1 MNPGTPDNSQPTQP
15 GTAASPARPFEAHA
29 AQQAKPERPLPGW
42 LNASLAL
49 WGTAAVAI
57 LLSLLA
63 VGMMWLSYAQERL
76 AEQEQAEL
84 FAKSL
89 EWHTNQ
95 TLAATELT
103 LRSLARELDNGD
115 GDAKSAASPKPA
127 SRASTSPQ
135 EARNQLLHQA
145 LATRPFVRSFS
156 LLDEQG
162 LVLASSN
169 PANIGTSLSLAQL
182 RGSALPPHSRPD
194 GLGRLQAGRDLNER
208 FDPGRL
214 SEDEQHASAKPQ
226 RSTGPFFVPLSLSI
240 RQQAA
245 HGYVV
250 AAINPDY
257 FSNVFESQLG
267 RSGYIAALASLNG
280 QLIAGNEEL
289 KLNTGTLLNEHLV
302 FKQKLPTQE
311 EGHYKDLGLL
321 GQSSLGS
328 YRLTHNF
335 PWVVIVEVPSSQV
348 WSHIQAEVQA
358 VLLAYLGSLGLML
371 VLGLLAWRAL
381 SAYDQAHIELAHMH
395 QSLAAREREQSL
407 LIENVQELMFRTDTQ
422 GILQF
427 INHSN
432 FLSSTDGAP
441 VLGAPFEALVDAR
454 DHAKVST
461 LFRSASGFLK
471 LPIAL
476 RMLAHKGRQRVLEVS
491 VTPFRD
497 TEGQLAGYVGFAI
510 DVTEREEARARLQ
523 AQLEFTARMI
533 DVCPVPLYA
542 KDASLRYVM
551 VNQAWSEITAIDKN
565 IALGRRFSELKPPS
579 IAAPVE
585 ERDNWLLSH
594 GGSEHKEIHD
604 NQRTLL
610 THKTVFTDSHGKIAG
625 VVGSAVDVSRFIEA
639 EEQIRE
645 ARDAAE
651 QADRIK
657 TEFVANMSHELR
669 APLQSIIGFSELGQ
683 ARSSES
689 PRLQTMFQHIF
700 SAGHRMLELVNNLLD
715 LSRLESPVGH
725 LNLLQQDCRPL
736 IEQILNEYLSMAA
749 KRKINLQ
756 AQLPEQPLIASV
768 DAARLQQ
775 VLRNMLDNALRF
787 SPAESRIELKAS
799 SDAQGLR
806 ISVRDQ
812 GPGIPEA
819 EMDSI
824 FAPFVQGSL
833 NNGGLGGSSG
843 TGLGLAICRKIMN
856 AHGGAITAHNH
867 REGGALFE
875 LRLPPC

>member
-1 MNPGTPDNSQPTQP
+1 MSPGTPDTNPAPPPSV
-15 GTAASPARPFEAHA
+15 AAGPARPFEAHGA
-29 AQQAKPERPLPGW
+29 WEAEPKRPLPSW
-42 LNASLAL
+42 LNATLAL
-49 WGTAAVAI
+49 WGTAAVTV
-57 LLSLLA
+57 LLSMLA
-63 VGMMWLSYAQERL
+63 MGMMWLSYAQERQS
-76 AEQEQAEL
+76 EQEQAEL
-84 FAKSL
+84 FAKNL

-103 LRSLARELDNGD
+103 LRSLARELDGVEGD
-115 GDAKSAASPKPA
+115 DKTRPPPKLAAQPPA
-127 SRASTSPQ
+127 RQQ
-135 EARNQLLHQA
+135 EIRNQLLHQA

-169 PANIGTSLSLAQL
+169 PANIGASLSLAQL
-182 RGSALPPHSRPD
+182 RGSAQPLRSHPD
-194 GLGRLQAGRDLNER
+194 GLGRLQAGRDLHER
-208 FDPGRL
+208 LDPGRQT
-214 SEDEQHASAKPQ
+214 EAEQRANANANASAGHSSGQ
-226 RSTGPFFVPLSLSI
+226 FFVPLSLPISP
-240 RQQAA
+240 QADR
-245 HGYVV
+245 GYLV
-250 AAINPDY
+250 ATLNPAY
-257 FSNVFESQLG
+257 FSNVFDSQLG
-267 RSGYIAALASLNG
+267 RGGHIAALLSLNG
-280 QLIAGNEEL
+280 QLIVGSEGL
-289 KLNTGTLLNEHLV
+289 KLTTGSLLNQHLV

-311 EGHYKDLGLL
+311 EGQYKDIGML

-328 YRLTHNF
+328 YRLTHNY
-335 PWVVIVEVPSSQV
+335 PWVVIVEVPNSQV
-348 WSHIQAEVQA
+348 WAHVQAELQA
-358 VLLAYLGSLGLML
+358 VLVAYLGSLGLML
-371 VLGLLAWRAL
+371 VLGMLAWRAL
-381 SAYDQAHIELAHMH
+381 SAYDQAHIELAQMH

-422 GILQF
+422 GVLQF
-427 INHSN
+427 INHAN
-432 FLSSTDGAP
+432 FLTSKDGTP
-441 VLGAPFEALVDAR
+441 VLGSPFEALVDAR
-454 DHAKVST
+454 DHAKVSN

-471 LPIAL
+471 LPVAL

-533 DVCPVPLYA
+533 DVCPIPLYA

-551 VNQAWSEITAIDKN
+551 VNQAWSEITGIDKT
-565 IALGRRFSELKPPS
+565 IAMGRRFSELKPPS
-579 IAAPVE
+579 IATPVE
-585 ERDNWLLSH
+585 ERDHWLLGH

-651 QADRIK
+651 QANRIK

-683 ARSSES
+683 ARSGES
-689 PRLQTMFQHIF
+689 PRLQTMFQRIF

-715 LSRLESPVGH
+715 LSRLESSVGH
-725 LNLLQQDCRPL
+725 LSLLKQDCRPL
-736 IEQILNEYLSMAA
+736 IEQLLNEYVSLATE
-749 KRKINLQ
+749 RKINLQ
-756 AQLPEQPLIASV
+756 GQLAEQPLMASV

-787 SPAESRIELKAS
+787 SPPDGRIELKAAC
-799 SDAQGLR
+799 DAQGLR

-819 EMDSI
+819 EMESI
-824 FAPFVQGSL
+824 FAPFVQGSM
-833 NNGGLGGSSG
+833 NQGGA
-843 TGLGLAICRKIMN
+843 GLGLAICRKIMN
-856 AHGGAITAHNH
+856 AHGGSISAHNH

>member
-1 MNPGTPDNSQPTQP
+1 MPFSAQGTLQP
-15 GTAASPARPFEAHA
+15 
-29 AQQAKPERPLPGW
+29 KLKRPLPSW
-42 LNASLAL
+42 LNATLAL
-49 WGTAAVAI
+49 WGTAAVAL
-57 LLSLLA
+57 LLSALA
-63 VGMMWLSYAQERL
+63 MGMLWLSYAQERL

-103 LRSLARELDNGD
+103 LRSLARELDGNEGD
-115 GDAKSAASPKPA
+115 DKPAPPAKAPALSAARSL
-127 SRASTSPQ
+127 
-135 EARNQLLHQA
+135 ELRNQLLHQA

-156 LLDEQG
+156 LLNAQG
-162 LVLASSN
+162 MVLASSN
-169 PANIGTSLSLAQL
+169 PANIGASLPLAQL
-182 RGSALPPHSRPD
+182 RGSAQPIHSRPD
-194 GLGRLQAGRDLNER
+194 GLGRLLAGRDLGER
-208 FDPGRL
+208 IDPTRL
-214 SEDEQHASAKPQ
+214 AEGEQRASPGPA
-226 RSTGPFFVPLSLSI
+226 RSHGPFYVPLSL
-240 RQQAA
+240 QLGVQAA
-245 HGYVV
+245 RGYVV
-250 AAINPDY
+250 ATLNPDY

-267 RSGYIAALASLNG
+267 HSGHVAALVGLNG
-280 QLIAGNEEL
+280 QLIAGSEDL
-289 KLNTGTLLNEHLV
+289 KLNTGTLLSEHLV

-311 EGHYKDLGLL
+311 EGNYKDRGLL

-328 YRLTHNF
+328 YRLTHNY
-335 PWVVIVEVPSSQV
+335 PWVIIVEVPRSLV
-348 WSHIQAEVQA
+348 WSHVQAEVQA
-358 VLLAYLGSLGLML
+358 VLLAYLGSLALML
-371 VLGLLAWRAL
+371 VLGIFAWRAL
-381 SAYDQAHIELAHMH
+381 SAYDQAHIELAQMH
-395 QSLAAREREQSL
+395 HSLAAREREQSL

-422 GILQF
+422 GVLQF
-427 INHSN
+427 INHAN
-432 FLSSTDGAP
+432 FLAGKDGAP
-441 VLGAPFEALVDAR
+441 VLGAAFETLVDAR
-454 DHAKVST
+454 DQAKVRN

-476 RMLAHKGRQRVLEVS
+476 RMLAQNGRQRVLEVS

-510 DVTEREEARARLQ
+510 DVTEREEARTRLQ

-551 VNQAWSEITAIDKN
+551 VNQAWSEITGIDKN
-565 IALGRRFSELKPPS
+565 IAMGRRFSELKPPS
-579 IAAPVE
+579 IAGPVE
-585 ERDNWLLSH
+585 ERDNWLLNN

-610 THKTVFTDSHGKIAG
+610 THKTVFADGHGKVAG
-625 VVGSAVDVSRFIEA
+625 VVGSAVDISRFIEA

-651 QADRIK
+651 QANRIK

-683 ARSSES
+683 ERSHES
-689 PRLQTMFQHIF
+689 PRLQGMFQRIF

-725 LNLLQQDCRPL
+725 LSLLKQDCRPL
-736 IEQILNEYLSMAA
+736 IDQLLNEYLSLAA
-749 KRKINLQ
+749 ERKINLQ
-756 AQLPEQPLIASV
+756 AQLPEQPLMASV

-787 SPAESRIELKAS
+787 SPADSRIELKAH
-799 SDAQGLR
+799 SDTQGLR

-819 EMDSI
+819 EMESI

-833 NNGGLGGSSG
+833 SKDASGSSGSSGG

-856 AHGGAITAHNH
+856 AHGGSITAHNH

-875 LRLPPC
+875 LRLPPG

>member
-1 MNPGTPDNSQPTQP
+1 MSPGTPDTNQAAQPNS
-15 GTAASPARPFEAHA
+15 AADLARPFEPRGT
-29 AQQAKPERPLPGW
+29 QQATPKRPLPGW
-42 LNASLAL
+42 LNATIAL

-57 LLSLLA
+57 LLSMLA
-63 VGMMWLSYAQERL
+63 MGMLWLSYVQERL

-103 LRSLARELDNGD
+103 LRSLARELNSGD
-115 GDAKSAASPKPA
+115 EDDKTALPNRPAKQSQA
-127 SRASTSPQ
+127 RTQ
-135 EARNQLLHQA
+135 EVRDQLLHQA

-156 LLDEQG
+156 MLDEQG
-162 LVLASSN
+162 TVLASSN
-169 PANIGTSLSLAQL
+169 PANIGASLSLAQL
-182 RGSALPPHSRPD
+182 RGSAQPLHSRPE
-194 GLGRLQAGRDLNER
+194 GLGRLQAGRDLSER
-208 FDPGRL
+208 LDPNRL
-214 SEDEQHASAKPQ
+214 SESDQRAGTNTS

-240 RQQAA
+240 SQQAA

-250 AAINPDY
+250 ATLNPDY

-267 RSGYIAALASLNG
+267 RSGHIAALAGLNG
-280 QLIAGNEEL
+280 QLIAGSEEL
-289 KLNTGTLLNEHLV
+289 KLNTGTLLNQHLV

-311 EGHYKDLGLL
+311 EGRYTDIGLL

-335 PWVVIVEVPSSQV
+335 PWVVIVEVPNSLV

-358 VLLAYLGSLGLML
+358 VLMAYLGSLGLML

-381 SAYDQAHIELAHMH
+381 SAYDQAHIELAQMH

-422 GILQF
+422 GILHF
-427 INHSN
+427 INHAN
-432 FLSSTDGAP
+432 FLSSKDGAP
-441 VLGAPFEALVDAR
+441 VLGAPFEALVDTR
-454 DHAKVST
+454 DHAKVSN

-491 VTPFRD
+491 VTPFRN

-533 DVCPVPLYA
+533 DVCPIPLYA

-551 VNQAWSEITAIDKN
+551 VNQAWSEITGIDKN
-565 IALGRRFSELKPPS
+565 IAMGRRFSELKPPS
-579 IAAPVE
+579 IAGPVE

-689 PRLQTMFQHIF
+689 PRLQTMFQRIF

-725 LNLLQQDCRPL
+725 LSLLQQDCRPL
-736 IEQILNEYLSMAA
+736 IEQVLNEYLSMAA
-749 KRKINLQ
+749 ERKINLQ
-756 AQLPEQPLIASV
+756 AQLPEQPLMASV

-775 VLRNMLDNALRF
+775 VMRNVLDNALRF
-787 SPAESRIELKAS
+787 SPADSRIELKAS

-819 EMDSI
+819 EMESI

-833 NNGGLGGSSG
+833 NKGGLGGSSG
-843 TGLGLAICRKIMN
+843 TGLGLAVCRKIMN
-856 AHGGAITAHNH
+856 AHGGTITAHNH